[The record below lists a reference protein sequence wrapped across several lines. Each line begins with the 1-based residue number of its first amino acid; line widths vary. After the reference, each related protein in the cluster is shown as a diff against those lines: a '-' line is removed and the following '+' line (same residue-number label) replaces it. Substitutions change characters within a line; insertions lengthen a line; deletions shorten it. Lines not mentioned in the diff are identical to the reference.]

1 MLRRRPDLPPADRLA
16 VILGMPSEAA
26 AAVAPAPLAGWVPQR
41 SSVARLPFGVPPVGV
56 PPVVVL
62 PVVVP
67 PVVVAPV
74 ATPRV
79 AVPAAAF
86 WAAASWAPA
95 GLPKGELLQTEWP
108 KREVP
113 KPVWPQSELPQSE
126 LPQTG
131 LAPELPQ
138 TLLDNGRHRRPG
150 PPKPAVLTVPV
161 ALRGIRAR
169 PRRLAVLGVLV
180 LLVAVA
186 IVFGIRVAWASSS
199 AKPESVRA
207 AAYGPPGGL
216 VSRTV
221 PAAFA
226 TTGATGSPTPT
237 ANATA
242 AGVLVVDVV
251 GQVRRAG
258 VVRLPPGSRVLDAVE
273 AAGGAKASADLNL
286 VNLARVL
293 VDGEQIVV
301 PKPGEIVPGA
311 PGPQGVGAGATGP
324 GSTGGAAGALVNL
337 NTADVAALDSLPG
350 VGPVLSQRIADWRTA
365 HGRFSTVDELGE
377 VSGIGDKL
385 LAQIRPKVTV

>member
-1 MLRRRPDLPPADRLA
+1 
-16 VILGMPSEAA
+16 
-26 AAVAPAPLAGWVPQR
+26 
-41 SSVARLPFGVPPVGV
+41 
-56 PPVVVL
+56 
-62 PVVVP
+62 
-67 PVVVAPV
+67 
-74 ATPRV
+74 
-79 AVPAAAF
+79 
-86 WAAASWAPA
+86 
-95 GLPKGELLQTEWP
+95 
-108 KREVP
+108 
-113 KPVWPQSELPQSE
+113 

-131 LAPELPQ
+131 PEPELPQ

-199 AKPESVRA
+199 AKPESVPA
-207 AAYGPPGGL
+207 AAPGPPGGL

-258 VVRLPPGSRVLDAVE
+258 VVRLPPGSRVLDAVD

-311 PGPQGVGAGATGP
+311 PGPPGVGAGAAGA

-350 VGPVLSQRIADWRTA
+350 VGPVLSKRIADWRAA